1 MKKYVKL
8 LLVEIISADDHTDM
22 EKGIQMTDVLVR
34 YRAVKYPLPTEMKS
48 WYLYGAGIENLGKNG
63 QPTADM
69 VPHCAADEL
78 LVRCDATGLC
88 FSDIK
93 IINQGGDHVRIK
105 RDIAVEPVI
114 MGHECVV
121 TVVQVGEELIG
132 QYEIGQRFVVQAD
145 IYVNG
150 VGKAYGYA
158 LPGALTQYETMGQ
171 DVLNGDEGCY
181 LIPVQDETGYAQ
193 AALTEPWACV
203 VHSYVLD
210 YRQSIKQNG
219 ICLMIAGDNAE
230 KLQIGT
236 TFANATPARIIAVN
250 LPSALLAEV
259 KTSGAEIVEI
269 TCNGCCAGIDKLVQ
283 EHTAGAGFDDII
295 VCGKIVDSCLE
306 QLTSRLAHGGIMNI
320 ACDQPMANKVS
331 IDVGRVHYDGWY
343 YIGTASG
350 NIGEAYGSHRNPS
363 ELKAGGSAWFLG
375 AGGPMGQMHVQRA
388 CEMPDGPSLIVA
400 SDIDPERLQELRE
413 RFIPAASAH
422 DRQLLV
428 LNPKEYTADEFENK
442 LRAITGGN
450 GFDDVVALVPVG
462 MLVEQAATLCAAD
475 GLLNIFAGLVR
486 GTQAMLSLDDVYLRN
501 VRWIGAS
508 GSKISDMRETLRL
521 AESGALL
528 TANAVAAIGGLN
540 AVYQGLEMV
549 KAQAVPGKIV
559 IYQQIEDLPLL
570 RLHEIADL
578 YPTVAAKLRDGKY
591 WTRDAE
597 DELLRLKLSLPA
609 EN

>member
-1 MKKYVKL
+1 
-8 LLVEIISADDHTDM
+8 
-22 EKGIQMTDVLVR
+22 MTDVLAR
-34 YRAVKYPLPTEMKS
+34 YRAVEYPLPVEMKS

-63 QPTADM
+63 QPTVDK
-69 VPHCAADEL
+69 VPTCASDEL

-105 RDIAVEPVI
+105 RDIALDPVI
-114 MGHECVV
+114 MGHESVV
-121 TVVQVGEELIG
+121 TVVQVGADLAG

-150 VGKAYGYA
+150 IGKAYGYA

-181 LIPVQDETGYAQ
+181 LIPVQEETGYAQ

-210 YRQSIKQNG
+210 YRQSVKGGG
-219 ICLMIAGDNAE
+219 ICLMIGGENAAR
-230 KLQIGT
+230 LTLGS
-236 TFANATPARIIAVN
+236 TFANSVPAKIIAAN
-250 LPSALLAEV
+250 LPASLLAEV
-259 KTSGAEIVEI
+259 KASGAEVAEVS
-269 TCNGCCAGIDKLVQ
+269 CNGACAGIDTLVQ
-283 EHTAGAGFDDII
+283 QYTADAGFDDII
-295 VCGKIVDSCLE
+295 VCGKAADSCLE
-306 QLTSRLAHGGIMNI
+306 KLTSRLAHGGIMNI
-320 ACDQPMANKVS
+320 ASDQPMEKKLS

-343 YIGTASG
+343 YIGTNG
-350 NIGEAYGSHRNPS
+350 TDIGAAYTNHRNPS
-363 ELKAGGSAWFLG
+363 ELKPGGSAWFLG

-388 CEMPDGPSLIVA
+388 CEMPNGPALIVA
-400 SDIDPERLQELRE
+400 TDIDPERLQELRE
-413 RFIPAASAH
+413 RFIPSAEAH
-422 DRQLLV
+422 GRQLVV
-428 LNPKEYTADEFENK
+428 LNPKDFAVDEFENK
-442 LRAITGGN
+442 LRALSGGS
-450 GFDDVVALVPVG
+450 GFDDVVALVPVPA
-462 MLVEQAATLCAAD
+462 LVEQAATLCATD

-486 GTQAMLSLDDVYLRN
+486 GTQGMLNLDDVYLRN

-521 AESGALL
+521 AESGELL

-570 RLHEIADL
+570 RLHEIAQL
-578 YPTVAAKLRDGKY
+578 YPSVAAKLRDGKY
-591 WTRDAE
+591 WTRAAE